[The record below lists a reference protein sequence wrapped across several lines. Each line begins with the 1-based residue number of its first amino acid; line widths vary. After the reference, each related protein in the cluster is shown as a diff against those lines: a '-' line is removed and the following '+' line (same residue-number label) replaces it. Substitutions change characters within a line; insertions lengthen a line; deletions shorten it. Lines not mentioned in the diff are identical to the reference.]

1 MTDKI
6 FIDREAST
14 GDFLMRMPAEA
25 LPDFYEML
33 CASPLLSR
41 RWFYQAK
48 EHLESNYRDEITRK
62 VTAGIPLDETG
73 KEVSHAAV

>member
-1 MTDKI
+1 MTEKI

-33 CASPLLSR
+33 TAAPLLSR

-48 EHLESNYRDEITRK
+48 EHLESNYRDEITRSS
-62 VTAGIPLDETG
+62 G
-73 KEVSHAAV
+73 KGGAV